1 MYIQAMRI
9 RGDLMTT
16 KARAARWHKMQDI
29 TCDACGRRET
39 LGHILQVCP
48 RSWGARINRHDRV
61 VDLVRKQLE
70 KKGHT
75 TLAEPIIKTTK
86 GVRKP
91 DLVAT
96 KDGVSWVID
105 GMVTSD
111 VADLDAQVDAKANYY
126 DDPEVTAGIK
136 ALTESHD
143 VRYSGVIL
151 NWRGALAPKTTKMLW
166 DLGVPAGGI
175 KLLVVRCLEGSVHTW
190 QQWRRSTY
198 SRIALDDT

>member
-1 MYIQAMRI
+1 
-9 RGDLMTT
+9 
-16 KARAARWHKMQDI
+16 MQDT

-48 RSWGARINRHDRV
+48 RSWGARIKRHDRV

-75 TLAEPIIKTTK
+75 TLTEPIIKTKK
-86 GVRKP
+86 GVSKP

-111 VADLDAQVDAKANYY
+111 VADLDAQVDAKANYS
-126 DDPEVTAGIK
+126 DDPEVTTGIM
-136 ALTESHD
+136 ALTGAHD
-143 VRYSGVIL
+143 VRYTGVIL
-151 NWRGALAPKTTKMLW
+151 NRRGALAPKTAKVLR
-166 DLGVPAGGI
+166 DLGVPVGGI
-175 KLLVVRCLEGSVHTW
+175 KFPVVRCLEGSVHTW

-198 SRIALDDT
+198 SRITLGDT